1 MWHTVAGGPLNDDL
15 SPQPH
20 ARGADLRYEGELP
33 MTMGGKIK
41 HADAAAL
48 PVEHR

>member
-1 MWHTVAGGPLNDDL
+1 MMTRLRSRTPRA
-15 SPQPH
+15 
-20 ARGADLRYEGELP
+20 ADLRYEGELP